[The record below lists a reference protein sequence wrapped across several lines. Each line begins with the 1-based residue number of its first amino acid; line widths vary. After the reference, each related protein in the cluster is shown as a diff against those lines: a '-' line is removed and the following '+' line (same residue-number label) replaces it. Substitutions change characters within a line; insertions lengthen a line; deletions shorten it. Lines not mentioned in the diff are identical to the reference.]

1 MIYPDCILE
10 EVDASTNQKVV
21 NPEEPCEEI
30 CTPDYHADNCDCFSK
45 QEQKIKELQAEL
57 DRQRKIQEEKKRK
70 ILEEEKRKQEEE
82 KRKQQQE
89 KIRQE
94 QEKKLKQEEEKK
106 KRIEATRI
114 KVNECVARANEQE
127 KIVQQKYKDYLDAND
142 KHQKLVSEYYKLKYE
157 YDELNGVCVNDLSKL
172 FNVILSP
179 SFNRF

>member
-1 MIYPDCILE
+1 MIYPNCILE
-10 EVDASTNQKVV
+10 EVDAMANQKVV
-21 NPEEPCEEI
+21 NVEEPCEEI
-30 CTPDYHADNCDCFSK
+30 CTSDYHTDNCDCFSK

-70 ILEEEKRKQEEE
+70 ISEEE

-106 KRIEATRI
+106 KRIEAVRI
-114 KVNECVARANEQE
+114 KVNECVTQLNEQD
-127 KIVQQKYKDYLDAND
+127 KIVQQKYKDYNDAV
-142 KHQKLVSEYYKLKYE
+142 HTQQKLVSEYYKLKYE

-172 FNVILSP
+172 FNIILNP